1 MHTYMYVCACIDAC
15 VSTCVSVYAC
25 VWLGTL
31 VLILNMRVCESVISA
46 CLFCII
52 ICLRVLYDKKKTYHY
67 NNDCPPQII
76 IWNNV
81 QKLIAILAYKGP
93 GFFLFA
99 KMHCLY
105 FRRSLAI
112 LLNFAQIA
120 IIGNKWSMNNI
131 HLINHY
137 ILRERRK
144 KVFLSIRTK

>member
-1 MHTYMYVCACIDAC
+1 MHVCVCMHRC
-15 VSTCVSVYAC
+15 VCLYLCVSVC
-25 VWLGTL
+25 VCVGGYTCVDTCLHPWKC
-31 VLILNMRVCESVISA
+31 NIS
-46 CLFCII
+46 LPFFCII
-52 ICLRVLYDKKKTYHY
+52 ICLRVLYEKTYNY

-81 QKLIAILAYKGP
+81 QKLIAILGYKEP

-120 IIGNKWSMNNI
+120 IIGNKWSMNDI

-137 ILRERRK
+137 ILREIWK
-144 KVFLSIRTK
+144 KIYISLDPHDIK